1 MVENPFGA
9 TGREIRVDEQS
20 GFLLHHLTIASLFQ
34 LVADLRTAHALPYH
48 GVAYGLAGGLI
59 PHDDGLTLVGDRQ
72 GVVVLFEVLV
82 FQQFFHHPQG
92 VVVYLFR
99 IMLHPSGFGI
109 ILLVRFVDTTEHL
122 TLFIEQHGFCGRGA
136 LVDGDDVILHG

>member
-1 MVENPFGA
+1 MHTTIRQLPYQPGIDGSHQQVTLLCFLSGTRYMVENPFGA

-34 LVADLRTAHALPYH
+34 LVTDLRTAHALPYH

-59 PHDDGLTLVGDRQ
+59 PYHDGLTLVGDRQ

-82 FQQFFHHPQG
+82 FQQFFHHP
-92 VVVYLFR
+92 
-99 IMLHPSGFGI
+99 
-109 ILLVRFVDTTEHL
+109 
-122 TLFIEQHGFCGRGA
+122 
-136 LVDGDDVILHG
+136 